1 MYEIEGYD
9 DWKLMGPEEK
19 RPVMYDWQGE
29 EIYAG
34 DEYYETPHGKI
45 LAAELDEY
53 IGALMTACEE
63 DVDYE

>member
-1 MYEIEGYD
+1 
-9 DWKLMGPEEK
+9 MGPEEK